1 MTHGNPARQQ
11 IRKLT
16 ARTQWSILA
25 GAAALGALVLAALP
39 GGAHPTEN
47 GGAVAEAALAPGSF
61 RATEAQWAGL
71 TIEPARSMVFRPIE
85 ETDGKIATNDDAT
98 TPVFSPYSGRVTKV
112 FAKAG
117 DMVQAGAP
125 LLAGDAS
132 EFVQGQNDLVAALSQ
147 VSTARAQAKLA
158 EAAEKRQHDL
168 FEAGGGA
175 MKDWQ
180 QSQSDLASARGTLRT
195 AEIALA
201 ASRNRL
207 RILGKSDTEI
217 SAVET
222 APDNHKI
229 SREAIIHAPIGG
241 TVVQRQVG
249 VGQFITSASGGGGT
263 PVFAIGDQSTV
274 WLVANVREADAP
286 LIRGSEAIEVAVL
299 AYPGRV
305 FRARLSYVAPSIDPA
320 TRRLPVRAVVDNHDH
335 ALKPEM
341 FARFRIVT
349 GEENNAVGVPE
360 SAVVFE
366 GENARVWVA
375 GEDRSLA
382 LRKIIPG
389 RSHGGM
395 LEVVSGLEP
404 DEKIVTSGSLF
415 IDRAAKGG

>member
-1 MTHGNPARQQ
+1 MAHGIRTQQ
-11 IRKLT
+11 PVRRLPP
-16 ARTQWSILA
+16 RTQWTLLAVGAILA
-25 GAAALGALVLAALP
+25 AIALAALP
-39 GGAHPTEN
+39 GGAHQAA
-47 GGAVAEAALAPGSF
+47 GDAAVAEPPPPPGSF
-61 RATEAQWAGL
+61 PATEAQWAGL
-71 TIEPARSMVFRPIE
+71 TIEPAHRMAFRPID

-98 TPVFSPYSGRVTKV
+98 TPVFSPYSGRVTRI

-117 DMVQAGAP
+117 DMVQAGDP
-125 LLAGDAS
+125 LLAVDAS
-132 EFVQGQNDLVAALSQ
+132 EFVQGQNDLVTALSQ
-147 VSTARAQAKLA
+147 VSTARAQMKLT

-175 MKDWQ
+175 LKDWQ
-180 QSQSDLASARGTLRT
+180 QSQSDLASSRGAVRT

-207 RILGKSDTEI
+207 RILGKSDAEI
-217 SAVET
+217 NAIET
-222 APDNHKI
+222 APDTHRI
-229 SREAIIHAPIGG
+229 SREAVIHAPIGG

-249 VGQFITSASGGGGT
+249 IGQFITSASGGGGN

-286 LIRGSEAIEVAVL
+286 RIKGREAVEVAVL
-299 AYPGRV
+299 AFPGRV
-305 FRARLSYVAPSIDPA
+305 FQARLGYVAPSIDPA
-320 TRRLPVRAVVDNHDH
+320 TRRLPVRAVVDNRDH

-349 GEENNAVGVPE
+349 GEDSNAVGVPE

-366 GENARVWVA
+366 GSTARVWVA
-375 GEDRSLA
+375 GDNRTLA
-382 LRKIIPG
+382 LRNITAG
-389 RSHGGM
+389 RTDNGM